1 MDKDRIKGAAKDVA
15 GDVEKETGKLTGNRD
30 MEAKGER
37 HKVEGKIDK
46 ATGHVKDALRGDS

>member
-15 GDVEKETGKLTGNRD
+15 GQVEKETGKLTGNRD

-46 ATGHVKDALRGDS
+46 ASGHIKDTLRGDR